1 VVDGAYENY
10 LMNQNS
16 SQKIYILML
25 MIRAQSENCVRLK
38 IGFVDVNL
46 ETAKDVSIVNN
57 CSGHTKLLFF
67 KF

>member
-10 LMNQNS
+10 LMNQS
-16 SQKIYILML
+16 SLQKIYILMI

-46 ETAKDVSIVNN
+46 ETAKDVSMVIIRVIIWA
-57 CSGHTKLLFF
+57 K
-67 KF
+67 